1 MLSFL
6 NKCTLLRRERKLGE
20 EEGRKGKGKKGIGE
34 KEFEIVYRYI
44 QLDAIV
50 RLS

>member
-1 MLSFL
+1 MV
-6 NKCTLLRRERKLGE
+6 KEKGRGE
-20 EEGRKGKGKKGIGE
+20 KEGREGKGKKGIGE

-50 RLS
+50 RFS